1 MKKKTKMG
9 KSKIRKIVV
18 NDVEYY
24 WTVYSDY
31 GYYGCYDEN
40 ITCHVGLVKQRN
52 HRFSF
57 TYNSEITPSLIR
69 EAIEFANKRVN
80 WQHTKTSIITSN
92 FEGFSYS
99 RYQLK

>member
-1 MKKKTKMG
+1 MG

-18 NDVEYY
+18 DDVEYY
-24 WTVYSDY
+24 WTVTIKGCY
-31 GYYGCYDEN
+31 GYECCGYS
-40 ITCHVGLVKQRN
+40 IVCHVGLAEQKN

-57 TYNSEITPSLIR
+57 THETEITPSLIR